1 MKEVT
6 FVSIQSVI
14 SRLSHY
20 ISNEDYNI
28 YQELHCL
35 LIAFIFVHCYKYF
48 SKYSQLLNKTATF
61 DNNALADSIYSC
73 TVMRSVNIKTLINTF
88 NNTYKAGYFSHE
100 ENDCRNAV
108 I

>member
-1 MKEVT
+1 MNT
-6 FVSIQSVI
+6 
-14 SRLSHY
+14 
-20 ISNEDYNI
+20 
-28 YQELHCL
+28 
-35 LIAFIFVHCYKYF
+35 
-48 SKYSQLLNKTATF
+48 TATF

-100 ENDCRNAV
+100 ENNFPNAA